1 MNWAEILTTAGAT
14 IIPVGAFFAWIWN
27 RLDKK
32 FEFIDKKFESLIVE
46 IKEIRQDIR
55 SIDSRLSRLEGQD
68 EEKFRNEVRLIAKGG
83 G

>member
-1 MNWAEILTTAGAT
+1 MNWSDILTTAVVTVTSMGT
-14 IIPVGAFFAWIWN
+14 CFAWLWS

-32 FEFIDKKFESLIVE
+32 FSYIDKRFESLMLE

-68 EEKFRNEVRLIAKGG
+68 EEKFRNEVRLIAKGEG
-83 G
+83 